1 MQVKGLE
8 TVYVGRCVHDKN
20 KRIKEKGKKMTF
32 RQKDSRKLMLQH
44 IIYSSLWTLIS
55 GRDRH

>member
-1 MQVKGLE
+1 ME